1 MKRYALVVAY
11 RVSGD
16 FISFDRGFTMAKN
29 HGDAYFSPEMKQ
41 LEDNLLS
48 KGYSLEN
55 NFAFEIPE
63 EVTP

>member
-1 MKRYALVVAY
+1 MKKYALVVAY
-11 RVSGD
+11 RVSD
-16 FISFDRGFTMAKN
+16 FISFDRGFTKAKN
-29 HGDAYFSPEMKQ
+29 HSDAYFSPEMKA

-48 KGYSLEN
+48 KGISLEN